1 MIVLKSAMII
11 IVCCGVLFLIY
22 LLMIMPRVFGRPKR
36 MPYLGVYY
44 AHRGLHDNRTNAPEN
59 SMPAFRKA
67 VEAGY
72 GIELD
77 VQLSKDGVP
86 VIFHD
91 FTLERICGVSGK
103 PGDFTYEELR
113 KMMLLHTE
121 EKIPSLQ
128 EVLKMVDGKVPLIIE
143 LKIEWTDLSL
153 CPVVQ
158 KMLAGYHGVYCIES
172 FNPLALLWYR
182 RHHKEVMRGQ
192 LSTNFRHDGNYKNLF
207 HFFLTHLL
215 MNWATSPDFIAYN
228 CRFKE
233 EPGRRI
239 CRKLYKNLAVAWT
252 VKDQKQLESLEND
265 FDLFIFDSFIP
276 ENSKHFLKNISGE
289 KEISPKKIFSEE
301 KKEKVGA

>member
-1 MIVLKSAMII
+1 MII
-11 IVCCGVLFLIY
+11 LICCAALLSLYLF
-22 LLMIMPRVFGRPKR
+22 MIMPRILGRPKR
-36 MPYLGVYY
+36 KPFLGVYY
-44 AHRGLHDNRTNAPEN
+44 AHRGLHDNRTSAPEN

-77 VQLSKDGVP
+77 VQLTKDGIP

-91 FTLERICGVSGK
+91 FTLERICGVSGR
-103 PGDFTYEELR
+103 PGEFTYEELR
-113 KMMLLHTE
+113 KLNLLQTE

-128 EVLKMVDGKVPLIIE
+128 EFLEMVDGQVPLIVE

-153 CPVVQ
+153 CPAVQ
-158 KMLAGYHGVYCIES
+158 KMLSGYRGVYCIES
-172 FNPLALLWYR
+172 FNPLVLLWYR

-215 MNWATSPDFIAYN
+215 MNWVTRPDFIAYN

-252 VKDQKQLESLEND
+252 VKNQKQLESLKKD

-276 ENSKHFLKNISGE
+276 EIPKDFSKNVS
-289 KEISPKKIFSEE
+289 SQKIYSDENFTERNFSDR

>member
-1 MIVLKSAMII
+1 MIVII
-11 IVCCGVLFLIY
+11 CCISLFFIY
-22 LLMIMPRVFGRPKR
+22 MLMIMPRLLGRPKR
-36 MPYLGVYY
+36 KPYLGVYY
-44 AHRGLHDNRTNAPEN
+44 AHRGLHDNRSSAPEN
-59 SMPAFRKA
+59 SMAAFRKA

-77 VQLSKDGVP
+77 VQLSKDGIP

-91 FTLERICGVSGK
+91 FTLERMCGVPGK
-103 PGDFTYEELR
+103 PGDFTCEELQ
-113 KMMLLHTE
+113 KLSLLKTE

-128 EVLKMVDGKVPLIIE
+128 EFLEMVDGRVPLIVE

-153 CPVVQ
+153 CPAVQ
-158 KMLAGYHGVYCIES
+158 KMLSGYRGTYCIES

-182 RHHKEVMRGQ
+182 RHHREVMRGQ
-192 LSTNFRHDGNYKNLF
+192 LSTNFRHDGNYKNVF

-239 CRKLYKNLAVAWT
+239 CRKLYGNLAVAWT
-252 VKDQKQLESLEND
+252 VKNQKQLESLEKD

-276 ENSKHFLKNISGE
+276 EVPETNDGE
-289 KEISPKKIFSEE
+289 FSSKKIFSDE
-301 KKEKVGA
+301 KKEKIGA

>member
-1 MIVLKSAMII
+1 MII
-11 IVCCGVLFLIY
+11 LICCAALLSLYLF
-22 LLMIMPRVFGRPKR
+22 MIMPRILGRPKR
-36 MPYLGVYY
+36 KPFLGVYY
-44 AHRGLHDNRTNAPEN
+44 AHRGLHDNRTSAPEN

-77 VQLSKDGVP
+77 VQLTKDGIP

-91 FTLERICGVSGK
+91 FTLERICGVSGR
-103 PGDFTYEELR
+103 PGEFTYEELR
-113 KMMLLHTE
+113 KLNLLQTE

-128 EVLKMVDGKVPLIIE
+128 EFLEMVDGQVPLIVE

-153 CPVVQ
+153 CPAVQ
-158 KMLAGYHGVYCIES
+158 RMLSGYRGVYCIES

-215 MNWATSPDFIAYN
+215 MNWVTRPDFIAYN

-252 VKDQKQLESLEND
+252 VKNQKQLESLKKD

-276 ENSKHFLKNISGE
+276 EMPKDFSKNVS
-289 KEISPKKIFSEE
+289 SQKIYSDENFTERNFSDR